1 MADVA
6 TELTDMYPHCFHVAR
21 ADAID
26 RILKFGLFSVTALLD
41 RAGVT
46 GTTRESIECQRR
58 ESSVQIIDPQ
68 MGLVI
73 LRDQRPL
80 TYSGLQRA
88 LRDGLSPQDW
98 LRLLNRRVFFW
109 FDLARAERL
118 IAAYPTDAQSVLI
131 FDTARL
137 LASHRESIALSPI
150 NSGST
155 AYVPQPRGRETFLP
169 IEAYPLT
176 DYRKQRGSKRAVAEL
191 TVDYALQNASD
202 YCIDVLHLS

>member
-6 TELTDMYPHCFHVAR
+6 TELTYIYPRCFHVAR
-21 ADAID
+21 TDAID

-46 GTTRESIECQRR
+46 GKTRESIECQRR
-58 ESSVQIIDPQ
+58 ESSIQIIDPQ
-68 MGLVI
+68 MGPVI

-80 TYSGLQRA
+80 TCSGLQRA
-88 LRDGLSPQDW
+88 LRDGLTPRDW
-98 LRLLNRRVFFW
+98 FKLLNRRVFFW
-109 FDLARAERL
+109 FDLDRAERL
-118 IAAYPTDAQSVLI
+118 VAAYPADTQSVLI
-131 FDTARL
+131 LDTSRL
-137 LASHRESIALSPI
+137 LASHKEGISLSPI

-155 AYVPQPRGRETFLP
+155 AYVPQPRGQETFLP

-176 DYRKQRGSKRAVAEL
+176 DYRKKRGRRGAVAEL
-191 TVDYALQNASD
+191 TVDYAVQNASD